1 MATKQKLKS
10 KTAAK
15 RPTRKV
21 AAASSAKK
29 APASSR
35 DRTVRDRQ
43 TRRAMVSLA
52 ALVRGQYSR
61 LSSNNQE
68 LARIFL
74 AEADKCEG

>member
-1 MATKQKLKS
+1 MATKQKPKASAQKS
-10 KTAAK
+10 VK
-15 RPTRKV
+15 KV
-21 AAASSAKK
+21 AKK
-29 APASSR
+29 AAAA
-35 DRTVRDRQ
+35 VRDRQ

>member
-1 MATKQKLKS
+1 MATKQKPKASAQKS
-10 KTAAK
+10 VK
-15 RPTRKV
+15 KV
-21 AAASSAKK
+21 AKK
-29 APASSR
+29 AAAA
-35 DRTVRDRQ
+35 VRDREA
-43 TRRAMVSLA
+43 RRAMVSLA

>member
-1 MATKQKLKS
+1 MATKQKPKATAKKS
-10 KTAAK
+10 VK
-15 RPTRKV
+15 KV
-21 AAASSAKK
+21 VKKAAANK
-29 APASSR
+29 PAGS
-35 DRTVRDRQ
+35 VRDRQ